1 MSVIPR
7 AASASIRRGSR
18 RSAASH
24 SCHSS
29 GVRLGWMPS
38 SASHE
43 TRAVVA
49 QRHDGAVR
57 RAVVAVPAH
66 DDRLA
71 RRGRN
76 ALHRL
81 LELDRREPP
90 ALADAVVAPQDRGR
104 LPELV
109 GGEGVERVHGRHPHT
124 SEDSRMSSPRVR
136 SSSAIVSG
144 GSSRMTLL

>member
-43 TRAVVA
+43 TVRIGVE
-49 QRHDGAVR
+49 RDDGAVR

-71 RRGRN
+71 RPAAATPFPGSLSSIDANRQRSLTPWSRRRIAAACRN
-76 ALHRL
+76 
-81 LELDRREPP
+81 
-90 ALADAVVAPQDRGR
+90 
-104 LPELV
+104 
-109 GGEGVERVHGRHPHT
+109 
-124 SEDSRMSSPRVR
+124 
-136 SSSAIVSG
+136 SSAER
-144 GSSRMTLL
+144 GSSGCMGAILT